1 MGSLMKQLG
10 VFTLTLGVVG
20 LGIGVLA
27 LAIDV
32 AWLGAL
38 AGAVALTAGLLALRI
53 TEQGHKQSVDAAALR
68 EQLDQLEKTAANQIQ
83 ARISAESDAAVA
95 DQRARKAELGTDM
108 LADRLKIL
116 RTRRADTVR
125 DITDPL
131 TGLYGEEF
139 FTATVDS
146 RVAAARRH
154 LRPVSVT
161 IIEAMEGVGSDTPH
175 PADPVTVANVLLETI
190 RESDTACRLIDGRF
204 ALILD
209 DTPENGAIW
218 TIERFRRRIVQQL
231 PGITVW
237 AGVAGYPAH
246 AFDADT
252 VVRLAEE
259 ALHAAHDWGRDRIEV
274 APTP

>member
-1 MGSLMKQLG
+1 MGFVMKQLG
-10 VFTLTLGVVG
+10 TLTLALGIGG
-20 LGIGVLA
+20 LGIGILA
-27 LAIDV
+27 LVIDV
-32 AWLGAL
+32 AWLGAV
-38 AGAVALTAGLLALRI
+38 AGAAALVAGLLALHI
-53 TEQGHKQSVDAAALR
+53 TKQFRRHAAETSVL
-68 EQLDQLEKTAANQIQ
+68 QDQLNQLEQTAANQIQ
-83 ARISAESDAAVA
+83 ARISAESEAAVA

-108 LADRLKIL
+108 LADRLKML

-161 IIEAMEGVGSDTPH
+161 IIEAMEGVGSNTPH
-175 PADPVTVANVLLETI
+175 PADPVAIANVLLETI
-190 RESDTACRLIDGRF
+190 RESDTAYRLVDGRF

-218 TIERFRRRIVQQL
+218 TIERFRRRVIKQL
-231 PGITVW
+231 PELTVW

>member
-1 MGSLMKQLG
+1 MGFVMKQLG
-10 VFTLTLGVVG
+10 TLTLALGIGG
-20 LGIGVLA
+20 LGIGILA
-27 LAIDV
+27 LVIDA
-32 AWLGAL
+32 AWLGAV
-38 AGAVALTAGLLALRI
+38 AGAAALVVGLLALRI
-53 TEQGHKQSVDAAALR
+53 TKQSRRHTDDAKII
-68 EQLDQLEKTAANQIQ
+68 QDQLNQLEQTAANQIQ
-83 ARISAESDAAVA
+83 ARISAESEAAIA

-108 LADRLKIL
+108 LADRLKML

-161 IIEAMEGVGSDTPH
+161 IIEAMEGVGSNTPH
-175 PADPVTVANVLLETI
+175 PADPVTIANVLLETI
-190 RESDTACRLIDGRF
+190 RESDTAYRLIDGRF

-218 TIERFRRRIVQQL
+218 TIERFRRRIIKEL
-231 PGITVW
+231 PELTVW

>member
-1 MGSLMKQLG
+1 MGFVMKHLG
-10 VFTLTLGVVG
+10 ALTLALGIVG
-20 LGIGVLA
+20 LGIGILA

-32 AWLGAL
+32 AWLGAV
-38 AGAVALTAGLLALRI
+38 AGAAALVAGLLALRI
-53 TEQGHKQSVDAAALR
+53 SKQVRRHTTDATALR
-68 EQLDQLEKTAANQIQ
+68 DQLDQLEQTAANQIQ

-95 DQRARKAELGTDM
+95 DIRARKAELGTNM
-108 LADRLKIL
+108 LADRLKVL

-161 IIEAMEGVGSDTPH
+161 IIEAMEGVGSNTPH

-190 RESDTACRLIDGRF
+190 RESDTAYRLIDGRF

-218 TIERFRRRIVQQL
+218 TIERFRRLIIKEL
-231 PGITVW
+231 PGLTVW